1 MLTRNDLKR
10 LAGVSG
16 PCLTIFQP
24 LRDTWSQVTKPETRM
39 VAAIQEAGRL
49 LEEKGFDAA
58 EREEMLR
65 PLTKLAAN
73 TDWSGRTGSFVI
85 FRAPDFTLTN
95 FWPDEIAPRVHFA
108 EEFLVLPLLPGL
120 LRSRDYW
127 LLALSIK
134 KVRLYRGSDEKLTE
148 VAMPAGVA
156 TSLAQ
161 DEEFD
166 QPDHSLRGRSSAGP
180 SIGGMKG
187 VQFSTAPAHEGEAT
201 YLHDF
206 FKAIDGGLHPVLA
219 RDPHPLI
226 LAGVKR
232 ELAIYRTVNTWF
244 PLVPGEIPGN
254 TETSAADFLRA
265 KAEELLAAYSAKD
278 AETIRY
284 AMETAAGRGLL
295 IEDPAAVVQSAGSG
309 QVADLIV
316 ATGAPGF
323 AKREAVINWA
333 ALATVRNSGKL
344 HLLNAAEPSGGLAAI
359 LRYHAPVAVGVTE
372 EREAV
377 A

>member
-1 MLTRNDLKR
+1 
-10 LAGVSG
+10 
-16 PCLTIFQP
+16 
-24 LRDTWSQVTKPETRM
+24 
-39 VAAIQEAGRL
+39 
-49 LEEKGFDAA
+49 
-58 EREEMLR
+58 
-65 PLTKLAAN
+65 
-73 TDWSGRTGSFVI
+73 
-85 FRAPDFTLTN
+85 
-95 FWPDEIAPRVHFA
+95 
-108 EEFLVLPLLPGL
+108 
-120 LRSRDYW
+120 
-127 LLALSIK
+127 
-134 KVRLYRGSDEKLTE
+134 
-148 VAMPAGVA
+148 VA

-206 FKAIDGGLHPVLA
+206 FKAVDSGIHPVLA

-244 PLVPGEIPGN
+244 PLVSGEIPGN
-254 TETSAADFLRA
+254 TEASAADSLRA
-265 KAEELLAAYSAKD
+265 KAEELLAAYSVKD
-278 AETIRY
+278 AETIRH

-295 IEDPAAVVQSAGSG
+295 IEDPAAVVQAAGSG

-316 ATGAPGF
+316 LTGAAGF

-333 ALATVRNSGKL
+333 ALATVRNSGKV
-344 HLLNAAEPSGGLAAI
+344 HLLNATEPSGGLAAI
-359 LRYHAPVAVGVTE
+359 LRYHAPVEVGVTE